1 MSIKRGSTKK
11 QYIAVSII
19 TIFVACL
26 PLFTINCIGGHDIA
40 YHLLRI
46 EALKTGIMAGRPFLR
61 VNMLFFGGMG
71 YASSLFYPDLLLY
84 FPAVLRVF
92 GVGINLSYHLFVALC
107 VILGFASCF
116 FCAKHVSKSCYA
128 AIISAVIF
136 TLYQYHLY
144 DIYTRSAAGEYTAVI
159 FIPFVIAGIYDYLYE
174 DLNHP
179 GYLFAGMAG
188 VMLTHTITFV
198 ICFLLCITAVITDIR
213 TIKNHPKNLLRLFIT
228 GILTMGIT
236 AFYWLGVLEM
246 ISTGAFSSNFTFD
259 TAYEA
264 AKLWEIPY
272 NEYNRMGTAVF
283 ILLLSALLI
292 REKER
297 FADFCAAAGIVIA
310 VCATGII
317 PWERLGSILG
327 FVQFPW
333 RLFVMTG
340 PLLAFA
346 EGLYISRLSDELSG
360 GKEQSGNGYVS
371 RMLLIT
377 VLAVMCVSAVSN
389 YQHNTEEYYSYSD
402 DYFDH
407 VPFTAEVIGGEWL
420 PVAAGDREALIDQAG
435 KAYTDDD
442 EEIAVQRIRNEL
454 TVDGI
459 PEDAEYVDVPF
470 VYYKGYTAVNN
481 KTGNRLTVTGDG
493 KNGCVRVYT
502 GGSGAIRVLYSGT
515 ALQHA
520 GDVISI
526 LTLAGLL
533 IYLFVSKKRKTD
545 TGEKHEGQTGDI

>member
-1 MSIKRGSTKK
+1 MRGSTKK
-11 QYIAVSII
+11 QYTAVSVIA
-19 TIFVACL
+19 IFVACL

-46 EALKTGIMAGRPFLR
+46 EALKTGIMAGKPFLR

-84 FPAVLRVF
+84 FPALLRVF

-107 VILGFASCF
+107 IILGFASCY
-116 FCAKHVSKSCYA
+116 FCAEHVSKSSYA
-128 AIISAVIF
+128 AIVSAVIF

-159 FIPFVIAGIYDYLYE
+159 FIPLVIAGIYDYLYE
-174 DLNHP
+174 DLKHP
-179 GYLFAGMAG
+179 GLICAGMAG

-198 ICFLLCITAVITDIR
+198 ICLLLCIAAVITDAKN
-213 TIKNHPKNLLRLFIT
+213 IKSNPKKLLKLFVT
-228 GILTMGIT
+228 GIFTMGIT

-246 ISTGAFSSNFTFD
+246 ISTGAFSSDFTFD

-272 NEYNRMGTAVF
+272 NEYNRMGTAIF

-292 REKER
+292 KEKEH
-297 FADFCAAAGIVIA
+297 FADFCAAAGIVIT

-346 EGLYISRLSDELSG
+346 EGIYIARLSDELSG
-360 GKEQSGNGYVS
+360 GKEQSGSGYVS
-371 RMLLIT
+371 RMLLTT

-389 YQHNTEEYYSYSD
+389 YQHNTEKYYSYSD

-407 VPFTAEVIGGEWL
+407 APFTAEVIGGEWL

-435 KAYTDDD
+435 TAYTDDN
-442 EEIAVQRIRNEL
+442 EEIAVQRIKNEL
-454 TVDGI
+454 MVNGI
-459 PEDAEYVDVPF
+459 PGEAEYVDVPF
-470 VYYKGYTAVNN
+470 IYYKGYTAVNTD
-481 KTGNRLTVTGDG
+481 TGNRLTVTGSG
-493 KNGCVRVYT
+493 RNGCVRVYT
-502 GGSGAIRVLYSGT
+502 DGAEAIRVCYSGT
-515 ALQHA
+515 ALQHI

-526 LTLAGLL
+526 STLAGLL
-533 IYLFVSKKRKTD
+533 IFLFISKKRNNE
-545 TGEKHEGQTGDI
+545 TGEKNEGQTGDL